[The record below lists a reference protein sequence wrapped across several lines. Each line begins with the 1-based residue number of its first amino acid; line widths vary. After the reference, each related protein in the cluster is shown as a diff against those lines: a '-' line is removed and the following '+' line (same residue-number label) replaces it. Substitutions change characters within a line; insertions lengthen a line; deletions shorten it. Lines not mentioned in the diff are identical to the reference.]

1 MKRTIVL
8 FCIFNVVIIAPMD
21 APSRRSSGR
30 SGTLMARHQRNRSLG
45 DKVSVALSLK
55 NDEKTDCAFNL
66 DELATPGE
74 ATPSSLLNNPHSST
88 ESLSSSSSRNLAE
101 KAGENN
107 RNNFTKLRG
116 LAYEALR
123 NIKSVND
130 DAHKKYVSNSKY
142 AEHFYISWM
151 SLEITKDPRALETL
165 VDEEFKPLRDA
176 FSERMS
182 LIASQKK

>member
-1 MKRTIVL
+1 
-8 FCIFNVVIIAPMD
+8 MD